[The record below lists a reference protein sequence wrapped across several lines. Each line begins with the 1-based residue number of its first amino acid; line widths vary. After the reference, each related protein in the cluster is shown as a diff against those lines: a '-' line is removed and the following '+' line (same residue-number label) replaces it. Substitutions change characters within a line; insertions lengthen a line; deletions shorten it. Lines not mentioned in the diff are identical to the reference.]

1 MLSLTM
7 PEALGGGVF
16 RPFLRLPRGLRCSTG
31 AALVLLLAANP
42 TATQSQQTAVD
53 ARGLAPILN
62 YIGSGWDTLTRSMSD
77 CKSVVDPKL
86 AAASVLYLPAGFEEP
101 ASVQQLQKQ
110 CGVQVKHLPKVI
122 HRLGEMDSGQVE
134 QIGRAHV

>member
-7 PEALGGGVF
+7 PEASRRGVF
-16 RPFLRLPRGLRCSTG
+16 RAFFRLPRGLRCSAG

-42 TATQSQQTAVD
+42 TATRSQQTAAD

-86 AAASVLYLPAGFEEP
+86 AAASVLYLPAGFDEP
-101 ASVQQLQKQ
+101 TSVQQLQKQ
-110 CGVQVKHLPKVI
+110 CGVQVKHLSQVI
-122 HRLGEMDSGQVE
+122 HRLGEMDSGQVDPE
-134 QIGRAHV
+134 GL